1 MALSFPKSDKTL
13 GKLMIQF
20 LTTPIFHLTPYIFL
34 WSIFN
39 GVITVVLM
47 RMLKLSTAKPTLT
60 TTAITTA
67 IASIIWN
74 WSIEFNRSTVYLNV
88 DHPVFRIS
96 WADAL
101 NGICVLALTSL
112 VLGLFINKQQPAELI
127 ARISGLAALVTV
139 ATDTF
144 FF

>member
-1 MALSFPKSDKTL
+1 MIEFLS
-13 GKLMIQF
+13 
-20 LTTPIFHLTPYIFL
+20 TPIFYLTPYIFL
-34 WSIFN
+34 WSILN
-39 GVITVVLM
+39 GVITVALV
-47 RMLKLSTAKPTLT
+47 RALKLSTAKPTIT
-60 TTAITTA
+60 VTAATTA

-88 DHPVFRIS
+88 DHPIFRIS

-101 NGICVLALTSL
+101 NGICVLALTSFI
-112 VLGLFINKQQPAELI
+112 LGIFINKQQPAELI
-127 ARISGLAALVTV
+127 ARISSLSALVTV